1 MTDFDRAACLR
12 LPLAD
17 AALRLLDFAANDQTL
32 ADTYQR
38 HRGRSYEVDI
48 TFPLFFRLIRD
59 ALLQR
64 PTTAHQRFR
73 RAQDEGELD
82 ATVEAM
88 YGKLRRVPLSLSQA
102 VLAEPT
108 QRLSQVLPA
117 SPDSLPESLRSF
129 TVLAFDG
136 KKLKYVPKR
145 LKPLRAV
152 RGRVL
157 GGKLLVVQNVATRL
171 AVAFQATADG
181 EAADNGLVAGAVE
194 QARELTGRQQRLWI
208 GDRLFCDL
216 NQIPVLA
223 AQDDRFLVRYQ
234 SKVGFHGDSQSP
246 PRAGTT
252 AEGLA
257 YWEEWGV
264 LGPPNSRRRQF
275 VRRIHLERPGEDPI
289 ILVTNLLDADRYPA
303 AELLAAYRRR
313 WGIETLFLQ
322 VTQVF
327 DLRHLISGTPPATVF
342 QAAFV
347 LLLSNVVQ
355 VLRAVIAQTHERPAD
370 TISTHI
376 LFQDLTK
383 QLTAWSLLFDERQ
396 TLDYFHDCPR
406 TATDVRRYL
415 TQRLRPLWTNRW
427 RKAPTTKRPPSRP
440 PTRYLKGGHSSADRI
455 LRGEHQLADEPTRH
469 RSGVRCS
476 KR

>member
-1 MTDFDRAACLR
+1 MSDFDRAACDR

-17 AALRLLDFAANDQTL
+17 AALRLLNYATSDEAL

-48 TFPLFFRLIRD
+48 DFPLFFRLIRD

-64 PTTAHQRFR
+64 PTSAHQRFR

-88 YGKLRRVPLSLSQA
+88 YGKLRRVPLPLSQA

-117 SPDSLPESLRSF
+117 THDPLPRSLRSF

-136 KKLKYVPKR
+136 KKLKYVAKR

-152 RGRVL
+152 RGGVL
-157 GGKLLVVQNVATRL
+157 GGKLLVVQNVATKL
-171 AVAFQATADG
+171 AVAVQAHADG
-181 EAADNGLVAGAVE
+181 EAADNGLVEGAVE
-194 QARELTGRQQRLWI
+194 QARTLTDRQQRLWL

-223 AQDDRFLVRYQ
+223 AHGDHFLLRYQ
-234 SKVGFHGDSQSP
+234 SKVGFHADSERP
-246 PRAGTT
+246 TRAGTT
-252 AEGLA
+252 ADGLA
-257 YWEEWGV
+257 YWQEWGV
-264 LGPPNSRRRQF
+264 LGPPNGKRRQF
-275 VRRIHLERPGEDPI
+275 VRRIHLERPGQDAI

-303 AELLAAYRRR
+303 TDLLAAYLRR

-327 DLRHLISGTPPATVF
+327 DLRHLISGAPLATVF

-347 LLLSNVVQ
+347 LLLYNVIQ
-355 VLRAVIAQTHERPAD
+355 VIRTVVAD
-370 TISTHI
+370 TQKRHPDSISTHI
-376 LFQDLTK
+376 LFHDVTK
-383 QLTAWSLLFDERQ
+383 QLNAWSLLLNERQ
-396 TLDYFHDCPR
+396 TLDWLHDGLR
-406 TATDVRRYL
+406 TATQIRDYLARRL
-415 TQRLRPLWTNRW
+415 TPLWTDRW
-427 RKAPTTKRPPSRP
+427 NKAPTTKRPPTRP
-440 PTRYLKGGHSSADRI
+440 PTRYLKGGHSSAYRI
-455 LRGEHQLADEPTRH
+455 LRGEHQLEPETRH
-469 RSGVRCS
+469 HAGIRCS
-476 KR
+476 KQ

>member
-1 MTDFDRAACLR
+1 MTDFDRAACAR

-17 AALRLLDFAANDQTL
+17 AALRVLDYATSDETL

-38 HRGRSYEVDI
+38 HRGRSYQADI

-64 PTTAHQRFR
+64 PTSAHQRFR

-88 YGKLRRVPLSLSQA
+88 YGKLRRVPLALSQA

-108 QRLSQVLPA
+108 QRLSQLLRATHDTLPT
-117 SPDSLPESLRSF
+117 SLRSF

-136 KKLKYVPKR
+136 KKLKYVARR

-157 GGKLLVVQNVATRL
+157 GGKLLVVQNVASQL

-194 QARELTGRQQRLWI
+194 QVRVLTDRQERLWI

-223 AQDDRFLVRYQ
+223 AQGDHVLIRYQ
-234 SKVGFHGDSQSP
+234 SKVGFHRDSE
-246 PRAGTT
+246 RATRTGTT

-257 YWEEWGV
+257 YRQEWGV
-264 LGPPNSRRRQF
+264 LGPLNSQRRQF
-275 VRRIHLERPGEDPI
+275 VRRIHLERPGQDPI

-303 AELLAAYRRR
+303 TDLLAAYLRR

-327 DLRHLISGTPPATVF
+327 DLRHLISGAPPATVF

-347 LLLSNVVQ
+347 LLLYNVIQ
-355 VLRAVIAQTHERPAD
+355 VIRAVVAQTHERHSD

-376 LFQDLTK
+376 LFQDVTK
-383 QLTAWSLLFDERQ
+383 QLTAWNLLLNERQ
-396 TLDYFHDCPR
+396 TLDWLRDGPR
-406 TATDVRRYL
+406 TAEGVRADLAR
-415 TQRLRPLWTNRW
+415 RLRPLWTNRW
-427 RKAPTTKRPPSRP
+427 NKAPTTKRPPTRP
-440 PTRYLKGGHSSADRI
+440 PTRYLKGGHCSVERI
-455 LRGEHQLADEPTRH
+455 LRGEHQFAAEPTHPH
-469 RSGVRCS
+469 RIRCS